1 MPSKHVDYKS
11 IDTARLWS
19 GIESNT
25 KIEIQEGQEAS
36 YERKQKSS
44 YSFDFTIRLNKP
56 KPVENLEGLNLMNPS
71 IGKILPGL
79 SELFTNSKVS
89 GFYYKL
95 YEIKSKRLQQYL
107 TRLNAIPD
115 KHNFYD
121 CETILEMTYPSSGR
135 KILFIQSEMDV
146 VSDGS
151 DGDRMPEYDK
161 YIAESTNYQPF
172 TSYGW
177 KKKTDRP
184 NPLLK
189 RWSEKLTE
197 SEKKLVNGGLRSSQ
211 KTALEQNIS
220 KLKREIADMKARSFL
235 IARADPFIVIPSW
248 MRSYVNQNDFAPSV
262 GDYVAVIYNDSIYPA
277 IIGDTG
283 PTWKIGEA
291 SLRLAK
297 ELNPKATSYSRP
309 VSDLK
314 VSYVVFPGT
323 ASKPN
328 APDLN
333 NWNKVVNELLK
344 EIGGVGNDYLL
355 HSWENYFK

>member
-1 MPSKHVDYKS
+1 MKRKSGHFNGNIVSFIAGVIVATILFGAAVVLVYYLRGINETEVELSLDNPEVQKPIIKEIKVRDPLPSRHVDYKS

-19 GIESNT
+19 GVESNT
-25 KIEIQEGQEAS
+25 KIEIQEGKEAS

-56 KPVENLEGLNLMNPS
+56 KPVGNLEGLNLMNPS

-79 SELFTNSKVS
+79 SELFTDSKVS

-177 KKKTDRP
+177 KKK
-184 NPLLK
+184 K
-189 RWSEKLTE
+189 W
-197 SEKKLVNGGLRSSQ
+197 RS
-211 KTALEQNIS
+211 
-220 KLKREIADMKARSFL
+220 
-235 IARADPFIVIPSW
+235 
-248 MRSYVNQNDFAPSV
+248 
-262 GDYVAVIYNDSIYPA
+262 
-277 IIGDTG
+277 
-283 PTWKIGEA
+283 
-291 SLRLAK
+291 
-297 ELNPKATSYSRP
+297 
-309 VSDLK
+309 
-314 VSYVVFPGT
+314 
-323 ASKPN
+323 
-328 APDLN
+328 
-333 NWNKVVNELLK
+333 
-344 EIGGVGNDYLL
+344 
-355 HSWENYFK
+355 